1 MNHLAGTKGIESV
14 LVFLLKLVAVVAI
27 SGIAETLGVAAGIAH
42 PAASSLVLF
51 GSVSFFLGP
60 YLDGAGFFV
69 RGGNYVNAATPG
81 SVWRFFGILLW
92 VIALITMLCA

>member
-1 MNHLAGTKGIESV
+1 M
-14 LVFLLKLVAVVAI
+14 LVFLLRLVAVVGTAA
-27 SGIAETLGVAAGIAH
+27 IAEALAEAAGIAH
-42 PAASSLVLF
+42 PAASSMVLF

-69 RGGNYVNAATPG
+69 RGGNYVNTATPG
-81 SVWRFFGILLW
+81 SVWRFFGIVLW

>member
-1 MNHLAGTKGIESV
+1 V
-14 LVFLLKLVAVVAI
+14 LVFLLKLGAVAAI
-27 SGIAETLGVAAGIAH
+27 SGITETLAVVAGIAH
-42 PAASSLVLF
+42 PAAFAMVFF

-60 YLDGAGFFV
+60 YLDGAGIFAK
-69 RGGNYVNAATPG
+69 GGNYVNTATPG